1 MLYQRRISRIYNVPE
16 LAPGFVGPG
25 HLAAPVIPPEDFA
38 INDPFILLMDD
49 HLDIGDRPVG
59 GAHPHAGFETVTLL
73 LQGSIYDRDEGGS
86 IEAGEVQWMTAGRG
100 IIHGEN
106 VGAKGKVRLLQLW
119 LTLPKADR
127 WTEPGFQTIH
137 TDAVPSPARER
148 GRGPDLQRRI
158 RFTSFHNAESCAG
171 YHHGNH
177 LGTARFDRSGDPEFL
192 QWICVYASRLDPGG
206 RRQYIPQ
213 NRADWMARPPAGRR
227 GQFVACD
234 CRRRRCTA
242 RPLCRTAAGRSN
254 CVVRAVHRRFEE
266 GHRPALYGIPKRT
279 IRQFERTPEGR
290 RLMCLHSFLPVMQRP
305 AQAVTGPQNVTFD
318 VHVNRF

>member
-16 LAPGFVGPG
+16 LAPGFIGPG
-25 HLAAPVIPPEDFA
+25 HLAAPVIAPEDFA

-73 LQGSIYDRDEGGS
+73 LQGSIYDRDEGGF

-137 TDAVPSPARER
+137 TDAVPVRRENGAEVRIYSGGSGSLRSTTRNHVPVTITEITLEPHASIDQEIPSSYNGFVFTLRGSIQAGADNTSLKTGQTGWLDRPQVDGASLLRVTADEEGAR
-148 GRGPDLQRRI
+148 LVLY
-158 RFTSFHNAESCAG
+158 AG
-171 YHHGNH
+171 QPQ
-177 LGTARFDRSGDPEFL
+177 GDPIVSYGPFIGDSKRDIARLYTEF
-192 QWICVYASRLDPGG
+192 QS
-206 RRQYIPQ
+206 
-213 NRADWMARPPAGRR
+213 
-227 GQFVACD
+227 GQFVS
-234 CRRRRCTA
+234 
-242 RPLCRTAAGRSN
+242 LSELVKAG
-254 CVVRAVHRRFEE
+254 V
-266 GHRPALYGIPKRT
+266 
-279 IRQFERTPEGR
+279 
-290 RLMCLHSFLPVMQRP
+290 
-305 AQAVTGPQNVTFD
+305 
-318 VHVNRF
+318 

>member
-73 LQGSIYDRDEGGS
+73 LQGSIYDRDEGGV

-137 TDAVPSPARER
+137 TDAVPVRRENGAEVRIYSGGSGSLRSTTRNHVPVTITEITLEPHGSIDQEIPSSYNGFVFTLRGSIQAGADNTSLKTGQTGWLDRPQVDGASLLRVTAGEEGAR
-148 GRGPDLQRRI
+148 LVLY
-158 RFTSFHNAESCAG
+158 AG
-171 YHHGNH
+171 QPQ
-177 LGTARFDRSGDPEFL
+177 GDPIVSYGPFIGDSKRDIARLYTEF
-192 QWICVYASRLDPGG
+192 QS
-206 RRQYIPQ
+206 
-213 NRADWMARPPAGRR
+213 
-227 GQFVACD
+227 GQFVS
-234 CRRRRCTA
+234 
-242 RPLCRTAAGRSN
+242 LSELVKAA
-254 CVVRAVHRRFEE
+254 V
-266 GHRPALYGIPKRT
+266 
-279 IRQFERTPEGR
+279 
-290 RLMCLHSFLPVMQRP
+290 
-305 AQAVTGPQNVTFD
+305 
-318 VHVNRF
+318 